1 MVLKTREKLIDVAR
15 QLFAH
20 KGVENTTM
28 NDIATASDKGRR
40 TIYTYFKSK
49 REIYDAI
56 VEQESEKIVQ
66 QLRDIVALELSPV
79 DKLRLFLEK
88 RFEIF
93 KIAQNSQHPNAI
105 SAWFSRDFKRVERVK
120 KLAAAK
126 ETEMLETIVN
136 EGIAQ
141 KAFLADRMRYLRPT
155 MALLL
160 QGVDLVVMRNNFSE
174 IGVDR
179 DTFDKDITQF
189 IIESIRIN

>member
-66 QLRDIVALELSPV
+66 QLREIMTLNLSPT
-79 DKLRLFLEK
+79 DKLRRFLEK

-93 KIAQNSQHPNAI
+93 KISQNSQHGGNTI
-105 SAWFSRDFKRVERVK
+105 SAWFSRDFKRIERVK

-126 ETEMLETIVN
+126 ETEMLESI
-136 EGIAQ
+136 
-141 KAFLADRMRYLRPT
+141 LADGVAQGIFSAGRTRHLHPT

-160 QGVDLVVMRNNFSE
+160 QGVDLVVTRNNFSE
-174 IGVDR
+174 LGIDR
-179 DTFDKDITQF
+179 DTFDKDVTEF
-189 IIESIRIN
+189 IIESIT